1 MVVVVTDKN
10 NKDTIYNYVNSYQLN
25 KNSIRINKI
34 LVKYNNVSRITVDAE
49 VIYENGG
56 SDLEWPI

>member
-25 KNSIRINKI
+25 KNSIRVNKI
-34 LVKYNNVSRITVDAE
+34 LVKLNNVSRVTIDAE
-49 VIYENGG
+49 VVYENGG
-56 SDLEWPI
+56 YKYE

>member
-56 SDLEWPI
+56 YKHE